1 MAAQE
6 DARLAAWPPSEADGA
21 EGQSL
26 LEEAG
31 HSEQGCQPGIS
42 AGAVTPE
49 KQQQLCPQGGLQL
62 FPGPEW
68 GSLPQGGCWTLLLSA
83 AFNLMGPWCPLSCVA
98 FVQRFHCP
106 N

>member
-6 DARLAAWPPSEADGA
+6 DARLAAGDPAWPLSEADGA
-21 EGQSL
+21 EGQSP

-49 KQQQLCPQGGLQL
+49 KQQQQQL
-62 FPGPEW
+62 
-68 GSLPQGGCWTLLLSA
+68 
-83 AFNLMGPWCPLSCVA
+83 CPLSPTGGTSA
-98 FVQRFHCP
+98 LSRS
-106 N
+106 